1 MKKEYKKPL
10 AYFLA
15 ISLLLALVF
24 FLFPINLF
32 DGQII
37 VQRGLQEVTIDR
49 PLSLSYFI
57 GMGYDQADMDGVV
70 DFYLTT
76 KGKIMAF
83 IFVLGFPALFA
94 YRIYL
99 RSTKS

>member
-1 MKKEYKKPL
+1 M
-10 AYFLA
+10 A

-24 FLFPINLF
+24 FLLPINLF

-37 VQRGLQEVTIDR
+37 VQRGLQEITIDR

-57 GMGYDQADMDGVV
+57 GIGYDNGDLDGVV

-83 IFVLGFPALFA
+83 IFLFGFPALFS

-99 RSTKS
+99 RLTKS